1 MNHAFSLQ
9 DALDAPAMMK
19 MLAADALEVSIWIK
33 GTAPYVKQD
42 VIDALVEFAA
52 PKLEMDTFLP

>member
-19 MLAADALEVSIWIK
+19 ILAADAFEATIWIL
-33 GTAPYVKQD
+33 GIAPYVNLD
-42 VIDALVEFAA
+42 VRDALVEFAA
-52 PKLEMDTFLP
+52 LKLEMDTFLP